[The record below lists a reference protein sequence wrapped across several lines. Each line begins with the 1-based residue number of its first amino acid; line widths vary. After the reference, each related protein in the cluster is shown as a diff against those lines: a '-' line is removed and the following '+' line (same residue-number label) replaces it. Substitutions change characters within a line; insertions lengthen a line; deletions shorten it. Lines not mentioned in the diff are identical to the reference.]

1 MTTRLLIA
9 LLSCPNINLNLIC
22 RDVILQESGRIDFF
36 GSYAADHVD
45 GGLIAREL
53 QTIMQVPVG
62 IHRTLVGGE
71 VVVDNNKLVLG
82 SLFFN
87 LETLNNIEENL
98 LKVSKDKEQKLKNY
112 EKLRTVGKGAFG
124 AAILY
129 RKKDDGLMVIIKVKL
144 RSLKALCH
152 L

>member
-1 MTTRLLIA
+1 M
-9 LLSCPNINLNLIC
+9 
-22 RDVILQESGRIDFF
+22 
-36 GSYAADHVD
+36 
-45 GGLIAREL
+45 
-53 QTIMQVPVG
+53 
-62 IHRTLVGGE
+62 GGE
-71 VVVDNNKLVLG
+71 IVVDNNKLVLG

-129 RKKDDGLMVIIKVKL
+129 RKKDDGLMVIIKVQIIYFNSSFL
-144 RSLKALCH
+144 FQR
-152 L
+152 